1 MQPAPLN
8 TWSRIPIARIED
20 LGDAVYGAGLEATQ
34 MSAGE
39 LSGTIAYRNHDGIVF
54 SSGRI
59 DGRVT
64 LYGPLSG
71 DMITLGIGVH
81 MAPGT
86 RHWLNEVDTGGVGVF
101 LPGDTHDAHYTPGSI
116 YASAT
121 LSEEKLEEEAAQLN
135 LVFDR
140 PMLQGTG
147 IHERTLQPDIIS
159 WFQASFTRLHR
170 GANNSGDGGIAE
182 AMMHALLSHLARPP
196 HPGLRPTNG
205 NAHARVVARARD
217 YIMDHLGDPISLGD
231 MASAAYVSRR
241 TLQRAFA
248 EVLDDTPQSY
258 VRRLRLHRIRHSLA
272 NDAERA
278 CTVALISNQWG
289 IGEIGRMSGWYK
301 ELFGEAP
308 SRTLARG
315 RA

>member
-1 MQPAPLN
+1 MQPPSLN

-20 LGDAVYGAGLEATQ
+20 LSDAVLGAGLEATQ

-39 LSGTIAYRNHDGIVF
+39 LSGTIAYRNHDGIIF

-86 RHWLNEVDTGGVGVF
+86 RHWLDEVDTGGVGVF
-101 LPGDTHDAHYTPGSI
+101 LPGDTHDAHYTRGSI

-135 LVFDR
+135 LVFNR
-140 PMLQGTG
+140 RMLQGTG
-147 IHERTLQPDIIS
+147 IHQRALHPDIVS
-159 WFQASFTRLHR
+159 WFQVSFTRLHC
-170 GANNSGDGGIAE
+170 GMINSCDGRIAD
-182 AMMHALLSHLARPP
+182 MMVHALLSHLARPP
-196 HPGLRPTNG
+196 HPGLRPAGRNT
-205 NAHARVVARARD
+205 HARIVARARE
-217 YIMDHLGDPISLGD
+217 YIIDHLGDPISLGD
-231 MASAAYVSRR
+231 IASAAYVSRR

-272 NDAERA
+272 SDAEKA

-289 IGEIGRMSGWYK
+289 IGEIGRMSGRYK

-308 SRTLARG
+308 SSTLARG